1 MKNFV
6 DLFPMKVKFLIPLM
20 AFALVF
26 TACGDDD
33 DMGPSPDP
41 DPDPDPKEELVE
53 FNDDAL
59 ELAVA
64 NALGKTN
71 GPVSKEEIL
80 ELTELNIS
88 GQQIE
93 DLTGLEE
100 AVNLEKFE
108 AQSTSISS
116 FVPISQLS
124 KMKWLDIRNTA
135 IPNGNLSFLEG
146 ITGLEFV
153 DFRGTGISD
162 ISNLALLT
170 SLKEIYL
177 RDNNIEDLSPLA
189 GLTQL
194 IYLNIHTNPITDLSP
209 IAGLTNLETLIMR
222 NVQTGNEGLEVIKNF
237 SKLWRLNA
245 RNTGITDL
253 TILGEMMAAGALQ
266 DNPAELIF
274 ADVDIREN
282 DFGDVT
288 AENDPY
294 APIRPYWGNI
304 DSRAPEIL
312 PEPVGGGSVFP
323 DGAFEGAVRSALGI
337 GSEDEITDE
346 MLLGLEELDARGLPI
361 ESIEGI
367 DRMLNLT
374 FLRLDGT
381 DVTDLSPMV
390 ALTKLDYFN
399 INTTT
404 GITDISAL
412 ANNTEL
418 GTLIARNV
426 PFGNEGMATIANFT
440 KLHRLNMRNTGVTDL
455 SVLADLMAQ
464 GALQNEN
471 APSNTAILDIREIDA
486 NDFCVI
492 YPYIGNIGDLSG
504 GDFTDCE

>member
-1 MKNFV
+1 MKTIEN
-6 DLFPMKVKFLIPLM
+6 LFPKRSSFILPFLAI
-20 AFALVF
+20 ALIF
-26 TACGDDD
+26 TACSKDDD
-33 DMGPSPDP
+33 NGGPDP
-41 DPDPDPKEELVE
+41 DPDPDPTEDLVE

-71 GPVSKEEIL
+71 GPVSKDEIL

-100 AVNLEKFE
+100 ALNLERFE
-108 AQSTSISS
+108 AQSTTIGS
-116 FVPISQLS
+116 FGPISELPNLT
-124 KMKWLDIRNTA
+124 WLDIRNTT
-135 IPNGNLSFLEG
+135 IPDGDLSFLEG

-162 ISNLALLT
+162 ISNIALLT
-170 SLKEIYL
+170 SLQEIYL
-177 RDNNIEDLSPLA
+177 RDNNISDLSPLSD
-189 GLTQL
+189 LTQL
-194 IYLNIHTNPITDLSP
+194 IYLNIHTNPITDLTP
-209 IAGLTNLETLIMR
+209 IAGLVNLEILIMR

-237 SKLWRLNA
+237 NKLWRLNA

-282 DFGDVT
+282 DFGEVT
-288 AENDPY
+288 EGFDPY
-294 APIRPYWGNI
+294 APIRPYWSNI

-312 PEPVGGGSVFP
+312 PEPVEDGTVFP
-323 DGAFEGAVRSALGI
+323 DGAFEGAVRNALGI
-337 GSEDEITDE
+337 GPDDEITDE
-346 MLLGLEELDARGLPI
+346 MLLGLEELDARDLPI

-367 DRMLNLT
+367 DRMPNLT

-381 DVTDLSPMV
+381 NVTDLGPMIT
-390 ALTKLDYFN
+390 LSNLDYFN

-404 GITDISAL
+404 GITDISPL
-412 ANNTEL
+412 VNNTEL

-426 PFGNEGMATIANFT
+426 PFGNEGMETISNFT
-440 KLHRLNMRNTGVTDL
+440 KLHRLNMRNTGVTEL

-464 GALQNEN
+464 GALQDEN
-471 APSNTAILDIREIDA
+471 APGNTAILDIREIDA
-486 NDFCVI
+486 DDFCVI
-492 YPYIGNIGDLSG
+492 YPYIDNIGDLSG
-504 GDFTDCE
+504 GDFSDCE

>member
-1 MKNFV
+1 MKTFV
-6 DLFPMKVKFLIPLM
+6 NLFPGKIRFLLPLM
-20 AFALVF
+20 AFALIF
-26 TACGDDD
+26 AACSKDDD
-33 DMGPSPDP
+33 NGGGDP

-64 NALGKTN
+64 NALGKTS
-71 GPVSKEEIL
+71 GPVGKEEIL
-80 ELTELNIS
+80 LLTQLNIS
-88 GQQIE
+88 GQQIQ

-108 AQSTSISS
+108 AQSTPVSS
-116 FVPISQLS
+116 FAPISQLS
-124 KMKWLDIRNTA
+124 KMKWLDIRNTT
-135 IPNGNLSFLEG
+135 IPDGDLSFLDG

-170 SLKEIYL
+170 SLQEIYL
-177 RDNNIEDLSPLA
+177 RDNNIEDLSPLSE
-189 GLTQL
+189 LTGL
-194 IYLNIHTNPITDLSP
+194 IYLNIHSNPITDLSP

-237 SKLWRLNA
+237 TKLWRINA

-253 TILGEMMAAGALQ
+253 TIFGEMMAAGALQ
-266 DNPAELIF
+266 NNFEELIF
-274 ADVDIREN
+274 ADVDITEN
-282 DFGDVT
+282 EFGEVT
-288 AENDPY
+288 EENDPY

-304 DSRAPEIL
+304 DSRSPELL
-312 PEPVGGGSVFP
+312 PEAFEDGTVFP
-323 DGAFEGAVRSALGI
+323 DGVFEAAVRNALGI
-337 GSEDEITDE
+337 GSDDEITDE
-346 MLLGLEELDARGLPI
+346 MLLGLEELDARGVPI

-367 DRMLNLT
+367 EKMPNLT

-381 DVTDLSPMV
+381 DVSDLSPMV

-404 GITDISAL
+404 GITDISPI

-426 PFGNEGMATIANFT
+426 QFGNEGMATIANFT

-455 SVLADLMAQ
+455 SVLADIMSQ

-471 APSNTAILDIREIDA
+471 APDNTAILDIRELEVE
-486 NDFCVI
+486 DFCVI
-492 YPYIGNIGDLSG
+492 FEYIGNIGDLSG
-504 GDFTDCE
+504 GNFSDCN